1 MRRAPVWILLAGAL
15 LWGRPAA
22 AQAIVSLQPWPGKA
36 QGALSITFDDAYP
49 SQAAVAMPLL
59 EAHGFRGTFYL
70 IVDRLFQ
77 RGKYE
82 DLPSAPLADWQAGF
96 RRGHEM
102 GSHTWTH
109 VGLDT
114 VSTQRMQEE
123 LRTAKEALEGL
134 FSGVPVTSLAYPF
147 SEADEAVMQEAGRY
161 YLTGRLGPPPA
172 GEPPYNDPAAAELI
186 GLRAFFL
193 CTGEDPQRWNEAAD
207 HTRQAGG
214 WLVEALH
221 PIDEAGYCRVREG
234 DFAAHLDYLTSLGD
248 QLWVAPVGQV
258 AARLL
263 RWRAAQLRSIALAD
277 GRVQLY
283 LAQPAS
289 EDWQVNLSAT
299 GSWRVVD
306 GQGQLLPL
314 SAVGEGLSFQWPA
327 GQASVTLEPAGTTA
341 ISASSWGQIKGIF
354 LARTP

>member
-1 MRRAPVWILLAGAL
+1 MRVVAVWILLAGAL
-15 LWGRPAA
+15 LWRPAT
-22 AQAIVSLQPWPGKA
+22 AQVEVSLQPWPDQA
-36 QGALSITFDDAYP
+36 QGALSLTFDDAYP

-82 DLPSAPLADWQAGF
+82 GLPSAPLADWQAGF

-114 VSTQRMQEE
+114 VSAARMQEE
-123 LRTAKEALEGL
+123 LRAAKEALEAL
-134 FSGVPVTSLAYPF
+134 FPGAPVTSLAYPF
-147 SEADEAVMQEAGRY
+147 SEADEAVMQEAARY

-172 GEPPYNDPAAAELI
+172 GAPPYNDPATAELI

-193 CTGEDPQRWNEAAD
+193 CTGEDPQQWNEAAER
-207 HTRQAGG
+207 TRQGGG

-221 PIDEAGYCRVREG
+221 PIDEEGYCRVREE
-234 DFAAHLDYLTSLGD
+234 DFAAHLDYLAGLGS

-263 RWRAAQLRSIALAD
+263 HWRAAQLRQQALA
-277 GRVQLY
+277 GGGVQLR
-283 LAQPAS
+283 LDAAAS
-289 EDWQVNLSAT
+289 EDWQVAVVAT
-299 GSWRVVD
+299 GNWRARD
-306 GQGQLLPL
+306 GDDQSLPL
-314 SAVGEGLSFQWPA
+314 TRDGETLRFQWPA
-327 GQASVTLEPAGTTA
+327 GQTSVALEPAGITLV
-341 ISASSWGQIKGIF
+341 SGYSWGQIKENF
-354 LARTP
+354 QDLDP

>member
-1 MRRAPVWILLAGAL
+1 MKKAATWILLAGAL
-15 LWGRPAA
+15 LWSRPTA
-22 AQAIVSLQPWPGKA
+22 AQVQVSLQPWPGKA
-36 QGALSITFDDAYP
+36 QGALSLTFDDAYP
-49 SQAAVAMPLL
+49 SQTAVAMPLL

-82 DLPSAPLADWQAGF
+82 DLPSAPLTDWQAGF

-114 VSTQRMQEE
+114 VSAALMQEE
-123 LRTAKEALEGL
+123 LRAAKEVLEGL
-134 FSGVPVTSLAYPF
+134 FPGAPITSLAYPF
-147 SEADEAVMQEAGRY
+147 SAADQEVMQEAARY

-172 GEPPYNDPAAAELI
+172 GEPLYNDPATAALI

-193 CTGEDPQRWNEAAD
+193 CTGEDPQLWNEAAD
-207 HTRQAGG
+207 HTLQGGG

-221 PIDEAGYCRVREG
+221 PIDEAGYCRVREE
-234 DFAAHLDYLTSLGD
+234 DLAAHLDYLANLGG

-263 RWRAAQLRSIALAD
+263 HWRAAQLRSTALAD
-277 GRVQLY
+277 GRVRLH
-283 LAQPAS
+283 LAEPAS
-289 EDWQVNLSAT
+289 EDWQVKLSAT
-299 GSWRVVD
+299 GSWKVVD
-306 GQGQLLPL
+306 EHGQLLPL
-314 SAVGEGLSFQWPA
+314 SAAGDALSFEWPT
-327 GQASVTLEPAGTTA
+327 GQASATLEPAGITA
-341 ISASSWGQIKGIF
+341 ISVSSWGQIKEIF
-354 LARTP
+354 WARTP

>member
-1 MRRAPVWILLAGAL
+1 MRGVAVWILLAGAL
-15 LWGRPAA
+15 LWNCPAA
-22 AQAIVSLQPWPGKA
+22 AQVAVSLQPWPGKA

-59 EAHGFRGTFYL
+59 EARGFRGTFYL

-114 VSTQRMQEE
+114 VSAQRMREE
-123 LRTAKEALEGL
+123 LRAAKEALEGL
-134 FSGVPVTSLAYPF
+134 FPGAPVTSLAYPF
-147 SEADEAVMQEAGRY
+147 SEADAAVMQEAARY

-172 GEPPYNDPAAAELI
+172 GEAPYNDPATAALM

-193 CTGEDPQRWNEAAD
+193 CTGEDPQRWNEAAER
-207 HTRQAGG
+207 TRQGGG

-221 PIDEAGYCRVREG
+221 PIDEEGYCQVREE
-234 DFAAHLDYLTSLGD
+234 DFAAHLDFLAGLGG

-263 RWRAAQLRSIALAD
+263 HWRAAQLHSTALAD

-283 LAQPAS
+283 LAEPAS
-289 EDWQVNLSAT
+289 EDWQVKLPAT
-299 GSWRVVD
+299 GSWKVVD
-306 GQGQLLPL
+306 ENGQLLPL
-314 SAVGEGLSFQWPA
+314 SAVGGSLSFEWPA
-327 GQASVTLEPAGTTA
+327 GQASATLEPAGLTA
-341 ISASSWGQIKGIF
+341 ISASSWGQVKEFF
-354 LARTP
+354 LARPP